1 MSNILFRYATH
12 PDTGETIP
20 VEVKFIDFQA
30 ARFASLATDLVLFL
44 FTSVQ
49 VNLHDTQ
56 VELYNCF
63 PNTGRGYLKRIFIH
77 LQTYLRRQ
85 MLGELVSLYYTTF
98 LVSVRSLNVSK
109 DIYSMEELLIE
120 IEEHIM

>member
-49 VNLHDTQ
+49 VNLLDTQ
-56 VELYNCF
+56 VGLYF
-63 PNTGRGYLKRIFIH
+63 YTLITMRLKLKCTLIDF
-77 LQTYLRRQ
+77 QTYLRRQ

>member
-1 MSNILFRYATH
+1 MRLKLKCTL
-12 PDTGETIP
+12 
-20 VEVKFIDFQA
+20 IDF
-30 ARFASLATDLVLFL
+30 
-44 FTSVQ
+44 
-49 VNLHDTQ
+49 
-56 VELYNCF
+56 
-63 PNTGRGYLKRIFIH
+63 
-77 LQTYLRRQ
+77 QTYLRRQ

>member
-1 MSNILFRYATH
+1 MTSRNEGFQGIEVLYEPEKPKNIISALNVYF
-12 PDTGETIP
+12 
-20 VEVKFIDFQA
+20 
-30 ARFASLATDLVLFL
+30 
-44 FTSVQ
+44 
-49 VNLHDTQ
+49 
-56 VELYNCF
+56 
-63 PNTGRGYLKRIFIH
+63 
-77 LQTYLRRQ
+77 QTYLRRQ